1 MFIRRLNKT
10 GGTEPGRNGFT
21 LIELLVVIAIIAI
34 LAGLLLPALA
44 KAKQKAQATQCLN
57 NIKQLQLCWQ
67 MYLHDNNDFMVVNHA
82 NPINSVD
89 AWVIGSA
96 RLDNTTTNIENG
108 LLFQYNRSVK
118 IYVCP
123 ADKYMTAGGLSGPGV
138 PRTRSYS
145 VSYCL
150 GGDPGTRAVM
160 KKINEITNPGVSKQS
175 VFWCEDPRSIDNGA
189 FGVNASP
196 SLTWQNLPTS
206 SHNKAGSVSF
216 ADGHAESWKWKGS
229 SILGVGFGVAGSAA
243 AINVPVSNNPLD
255 VADIRRVQ
263 DSWPP

>member
-1 MFIRRLNKT
+1 MIQSSRKR
-10 GGTEPGRNGFT
+10 GGFT

-34 LAGLLLPALA
+34 LAGLLLPALS

-67 MYLHDNNDFMVVNHA
+67 MYLGDNNDSMAVNHA
-82 NPINSVD
+82 NPINSLND
-89 AWVIGSA
+89 SWIFGSA
-96 RLDNTTTNIENG
+96 RHDTTTSNIESG
-108 LLFQYNRSVK
+108 LLFQYNKAVK

-123 ADKYMTAGGLSGPGV
+123 ADTYKTVAGLSGPGV

-145 VSYCL
+145 ISYCL
-150 GGDPGTRAVM
+150 GGDPATRAVM
-160 KKINEITNPGVSKQS
+160 TKMNQIIAPGVSQQS

-206 SHNKAGSVSF
+206 SHNKAGTVSF
-216 ADGHAESWKWKGS
+216 ADAHAESWKWKGS
-229 SILGVGFGVAGSAA
+229 SVWGVGYGVAADNV
-243 AINVPVSNNPLD
+243 AINVTVSSNPLD
-255 VADIRRVQ
+255 ISDIHRAQ